1 MSRRM
6 IAMTVG
12 AAVVVIAAIA
22 LAVLT
27 RPSAEPLKQTEDR
40 PITPLAAR
48 STSTSEPPRDSIAE
62 NSVGDPS
69 VPDVAGLGN
78 NGSDGDQLRRLDDEL
93 AQHHWANAVA
103 QCFNPTVAMLG
114 AKACT
119 ISACGIHDA
128 RRARTYYAN
137 VAPADRVEVEA
148 ACTDA
153 HVSLD
158 RHRMF
163 GPHHMPIRSP
173 LRGSGG

>member
-12 AAVVVIAAIA
+12 GAVVVVAAIA

-27 RPSAEPLKQTEDR
+27 RPSAEPLNQTEDR
-40 PITPLAAR
+40 SKSPSTPR
-48 STSTSEPPRDSIAE
+48 SISTSEPPRDSIGE

-69 VPDVAGLGN
+69 VPDVAGIGS
-78 NGSDGDQLRRLDDEL
+78 GSDGDQLLRLDDEF

-103 QCFNPTVAMLG
+103 QCLNHSVATIG

-128 RRARTYYAN
+128 MRARMYYAN
-137 VAPADRVEVEA
+137 VAPADRVEVQA

-153 HVSLD
+153 HVALD

>member
-12 AAVVVIAAIA
+12 VAVVVVAAIA
-22 LAVLT
+22 LAVMT

-40 PITPLAAR
+40 ASSPISAAR
-48 STSTSEPPRDSIAE
+48 NSSPRDVLADAA
-62 NSVGDPS
+62 SVADPS
-69 VPDVAGLGN
+69 DPDVAGLGS
-78 NGSDGDQLRRLDDEL
+78 GSDGDQLLRLDDEF

-103 QCFNPTVAMLG
+103 QCLNHAVAMIG

-128 RRARTYYAN
+128 MRARMYYAN
-137 VAPADRVEVEA
+137 VAPADRIEVQA

-153 HVSLD
+153 HVALD

>member
-6 IAMTVG
+6 IALTVG
-12 AAVVVIAAIA
+12 VAVVVIGAIA
-22 LAVLT
+22 LAVMT
-27 RPSAEPLKQTEDR
+27 RPSAEPLKQTEAR
-40 PITPLAAR
+40 SSSAVAAR
-48 STSTSEPPRDSIAE
+48 SVSTSDSPRDSLAE

-69 VPDVAGLGN
+69 VPDVAGVGN
-78 NGSDGDQLRRLDDEL
+78 DGSDGDQLLRLDEEF

-103 QCFNPTVAMLG
+103 QCLNHTVAMIG
-114 AKACT
+114 AKACA

-128 RRARTYYAN
+128 MRARMYYAN
-137 VAPADRVEVEA
+137 VAPADRVDVQA

-153 HVSLD
+153 HVELE